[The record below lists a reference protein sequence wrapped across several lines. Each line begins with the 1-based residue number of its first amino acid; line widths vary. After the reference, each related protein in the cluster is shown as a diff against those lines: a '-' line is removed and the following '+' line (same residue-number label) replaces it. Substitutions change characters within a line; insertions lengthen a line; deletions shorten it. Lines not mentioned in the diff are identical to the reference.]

1 VVEADFYYVHI
12 VPLYCAVLIELNKVG
27 ELYYLAHKLVS
38 ANPDLAVAWFA
49 VGAYYFLI
57 KKFDLARKYFNKAN
71 RLDKHFAASWIAF
84 GHAFAAQDE
93 SDQAMAAY
101 RTAARLFPGCH
112 LAPLFIGMEYLRT
125 NNLRTALLSF
135 SEAQRISGNSDPLVH
150 NEVGVVLYKQR
161 SFDQAKEHFANALS
175 LCNESNSRTYETIL
189 INLAHCHRKIK

>member
-1 VVEADFYYVHI
+1 M
-12 VPLYCAVLIELNKVG
+12 NKVG

-38 ANPDLAVAWFA
+38 ANPDVAVAWFA
-49 VGAYYFLI
+49 VGSYYFLI
-57 KKFDLARKYFNKAN
+57 KKYDLARKYFNKAN

-112 LAPLFIGMEYLRT
+112 LASLFIGMEYLRT

-135 SEAQRISGNSDPLVH
+135 SEA
-150 NEVGVVLYKQR
+150 
-161 SFDQAKEHFANALS
+161 
-175 LCNESNSRTYETIL
+175 
-189 INLAHCHRKIK
+189 